1 MLRLCRENGV
11 PIIVNSDAHDPD
23 WVGEFTLARELL
35 IEHDF
40 DEELI
45 LNTSVEKFKAFIGM

>member
-1 MLRLCRENGV
+1 MENGL
-11 PIIVNSDAHDPD
+11 PIVVSSDAHDPD

-40 DEELI
+40 DEEQI
-45 LNTSVEKFKAFIGM
+45 LNTSVEKFRAFIGM